1 MSTEL
6 SETLASEISE
16 KHRQTLSAIY
26 AAKETSQ
33 AALTSAADCGLLL
46 EKVVE
51 QHKGFAK
58 EWLRQHVP
66 TLPVEQAKVYLGLCK
81 VRRERGS
88 NLVDTRQLKL
98 LGITGDEDR
107 EEGSSHTAQRA
118 GGNRWVK
125 WLGHTVHEFREMDKV
140 RPIET
145 WSEFERAAARDQI
158 LETVR
163 IYKRLG
169 GTWDSV

>member
-16 KHRQTLSAIY
+16 KHRQTLAAIY

-33 AALTSAADCGLLL
+33 TALTSAADCGLLL

-66 TLPVEQAKVYLGLCK
+66 TLPVEQAKVYIGLCK

-98 LGITGDEDR
+98 LGITGEEDS
-107 EEGSSHTAQRA
+107 EDSSSHTAQRA
-118 GGNRWVK
+118 GGDRWVK
-125 WLGHTVHEFREMDKV
+125 WVGHTVHQFRDMEQV

-145 WSEFERAAARDQI
+145 WQPFERAAVADQLRPI
-158 LETVR
+158 VE
-163 IYKRLG
+163 IYKRAG
-169 GTWDSV
+169 GTV